1 DPVAE
6 EEMERAI
13 EAIKAL
19 RAWRD
24 SVAIKPGTKVRG
36 VLQASGY
43 AQTAGHVAA
52 LARFELNSHGAGEP
66 VASVAIPGGAVSV
79 LASDA
84 VDLGAADRRMSQQRE
99 ALCAEIE
106 RASGKLANEGF
117 VAKAPQAVV
126 DRERAKLER
135 LREELAALPARSG
148 GG

>member
-1 DPVAE
+1 
-6 EEMERAI
+6 
-13 EAIKAL
+13 
-19 RAWRD
+19 
-24 SVAIKPGTKVRG
+24 
-36 VLQASGY
+36 
-43 AQTAGHVAA
+43 
-52 LARFELNSHGAGEP
+52 
-66 VASVAIPGGAVSV
+66 VSV

-117 VAKAPQAVV
+117 VAKAPHAVV